1 MPVFLREGPY
11 RFFVVSAD
19 RVEPPHIHVRRDAN
33 IAKFWLDPVE
43 LQESGNFSGR
53 EIRRIQRIV
62 EENQTKFLEDWN
74 ERFNR

>member
-11 RFFVVSAD
+11 RFYVVSAD
-19 RVEPPHIHVRRDAN
+19 RVEPPHVQVRRDAS

-43 LQESGNFSGR
+43 LQEKGNFSAR

-62 EENQTKFLEDWN
+62 EENQAKFLEGWD
-74 ERFNR
+74 EQFNR

>member
-19 RVEPPHIHVRRDAN
+19 RVEPPHIHVRRNAN
-33 IAKFWLDPVE
+33 VAKFWLDPVE
-43 LQESGNFSGR
+43 LQESGNFRGA

-62 EENQTKFLEDWN
+62 EDNQSMLLEAWHEKFDS
-74 ERFNR
+74 

>member
-43 LQESGNFSGR
+43 LQERGNFGGA

-62 EENQTKFLEDWN
+62 EDNQATLLEAWN
-74 ERFNR
+74 GNFNR

>member
-19 RVEPPHIHVRRDAN
+19 RVEPPHVHVRRDDS
-33 IAKFWLDPVE
+33 IAKFWLEPVR
-43 LQESGNFSGR
+43 LQDRGNFSNM

-62 EENQTKFLEDWN
+62 EENQVKFLEDWD
-74 ERFNR
+74 ECFNR

>member
-1 MPVFLREGPY
+1 MPVFLRDGPY

-19 RVEPPHIHVRRDAN
+19 RVEPPHIHVRRDASV
-33 IAKFWLDPVE
+33 AKFWLDPVE
-43 LQESGNFSGR
+43 LQERDNFSGT

-62 EENQTKFLEDWN
+62 EDNQTRLLEDWN